1 MLLFFPF
8 QPPKK
13 KGSGKKSAKPKTPT
27 LIDGLTKEEISKEQ
41 VRVEI
46 MSENVSVQL
55 LHIEEHIL
63 RLGEELDRE
72 REERNYFQLERDKID
87 TFWEITNRKHDEMIA
102 ELKVLDKAGEDDE
115 GRHKVEIQVYKQK
128 MKHLLCEHQN
138 TLSELKAYCLETTE
152 VLQMEQEQLEME
164 LYKKRKSLLID
175 MQELDDGD
183 LISELTLKHDE
194 EMTVTKNN
202 WERLLEETTGKYVK
216 KMQQLE
222 QELEDLNKSVIS
234 ECTLL
239 WNTHISAII
248 EDHKK
253 FTRENLSVLFK
264 ENKKENKEELKKNI
278 AEQRGKVTKI
288 LQQQRFASRKTKS
301 LADVVSKT
309 QSDSE
314 RKVNLISERKGGLE
328 RDKTKALKDVKRDYE
343 ELEEIFREVKANGC
357 VAKRSESISNFVSLF
372 FLMCVC
378 LPISPQLQLERD
390 DLHKS
395 FTMNVESYRGKA
407 DEGNVGLERKLQALR
422 DSLDTTETQLQSVLT
437 ATNMDHTALSEFTQ
451 KVEENL
457 ESIKSAMKNLEY
469 KGILISKA
477 RRDVQLAAE
486 AKQRT
491 FCYSSE
497 EPSP

>member
-1 MLLFFPF
+1 MASEVFSPLVHLSTPPSEHEYVCSLNESRSDLFDVPVLN
-8 QPPKK
+8 PPKK

-27 LIDGLTKEEISKEQ
+27 LIYGLTKEEISKEQ
-41 VRVEI
+41 
-46 MSENVSVQL
+46 
-55 LHIEEHIL
+55 IEEHIL

-328 RDKTKALKDVKRDYE
+328 RDKTKALRDVKRDYE
-343 ELEEIFREVKANGC
+343 ELEEIFRE
-357 VAKRSESISNFVSLF
+357 
-372 FLMCVC
+372 
-378 LPISPQLQLERD
+378 LQLERD

-422 DSLDTTETQLQSVLT
+422 DSLDTTEAQLQSVLT

-457 ESIKSAMKNLEY
+457 ESIKSTMKNLEY
-469 KGILISKA
+469 KGILISKV